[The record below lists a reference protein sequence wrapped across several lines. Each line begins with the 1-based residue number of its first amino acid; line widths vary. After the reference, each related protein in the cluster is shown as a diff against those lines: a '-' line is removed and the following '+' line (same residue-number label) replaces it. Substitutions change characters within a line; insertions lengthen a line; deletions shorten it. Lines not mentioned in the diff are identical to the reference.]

1 MDGPALL
8 VLCQELG
15 GHPRLGEWFRWV
27 LDYKG
32 WTLASV
38 FEDNPVQLGLK
49 LDISLYFDNNQL
61 GSL

>member
-1 MDGPALL
+1 MCYARNYVVMHVLENGFDGFWII
-8 VLCQELG
+8 
-15 GHPRLGEWFRWV
+15 R
-27 LDYKG
+27 G

-61 GSL
+61 ASPIVEYV